1 MRILVAAER
10 LGHAGGMERYLDVV
24 LPALASRGATVHV
37 LAREM
42 DAAPPNVTVQR
53 VAWSEEHDAPDD
65 GARAETARALAEFA
79 PDVAVAHNVMDAGV
93 VEALRAAPRLAY
105 HVHDHRPFCPNGDRV
120 FPRTGRICAQPLG
133 LPCAAHALLDGCGY
147 GPRLRTATLI
157 RRRERLRDAIAAA
170 DTVVV
175 ASAYMAQRAH
185 ASGVP
190 ADKLVQIPLPLPD
203 DAYAATV
210 APSQPGTVVFAARVV
225 PQKGLASLVRA
236 VGLLVAERRPAI
248 RALGDGPALAEA
260 RADAARLG
268 VSLDAPGAVPP
279 PAVRA
284 AIDAAAF
291 VVLPSQWAE
300 PFGYVG
306 IEAFARGRTVVA
318 FDTGGVRAWLDDRVN
333 GLAAPAGDTAA
344 LSAAIDALHTDDER
358 RDAFGIRARESAE
371 RYRAARITGEL
382 LSAYRPG

>member
-24 LPALASRGATVHV
+24 LPALAARGATVHV
-37 LAREM
+37 LAREI
-42 DAAPPNVTVQR
+42 DAAPASVTVQR
-53 VAWSEEHDAPDD
+53 VAWSEEHAAPDAA
-65 GARAETARALAEFA
+65 ARAETARALEAFA
-79 PDVAVAHNVMDAGV
+79 PDVTVAHNVMDAGV
-93 VEALRAAPRLAY
+93 VEALRAAPRFAY

-120 FPRTGRICAQPLG
+120 FPRTGRICAQPMG

-147 GPRLRTATLI
+147 GPRLRTAALI

-170 DTVVV
+170 DSVVV
-175 ASAYMAQRAH
+175 ASAYMAKRARD
-185 ASGVP
+185 SGVP
-190 ADKLVQIPLPLPD
+190 VEKLVQIPLPLPD
-203 DAYAATV
+203 DAYAAAV
-210 APSQPGTVVFAARVV
+210 GASQPGAVVFAARIV

-236 VGLLVAERRPAI
+236 VAMLVAERRPAI

-268 VSLDAPGAVPP
+268 VSLDAPGAVAPS
-279 PAVRA
+279 AVRA
-284 AIDAAAF
+284 AIDGAAF

-306 IEAFARGRTVVA
+306 IEAFARGRAVVA
-318 FDTGGVRAWLDDRVN
+318 FDTGGVRAWLADRVN
-333 GLAAPAGDTAA
+333 GLAVPAGDIAA
-344 LSAAIDALHTDDER
+344 LSAAIDALHTDDDR
-358 RDAFGIRARESAE
+358 RDAFGRRAREQAE
-371 RYRAARITGEL
+371 RYRADRITGEL

>member
-10 LGHAGGMERYLDVV
+10 LGHAGGMERYLDIV
-24 LPALASRGATVHV
+24 LPALAARGGTVHV
-37 LAREM
+37 LAREVE
-42 DAAPPNVTVQR
+42 DAPASVTVQR
-53 VAWSEEHDAPDD
+53 VAWSEEHDAPDAA
-65 GARAETARALAEFA
+65 ARAETARALAEFA

-93 VEALRAAPRLAY
+93 VEALRAAPRFAY

-120 FPRTGRICAQPLG
+120 FPRSGRICAQPIG
-133 LPCAAHALLDGCGY
+133 MPCAVHALLDGCGY

-175 ASAYMAQRAH
+175 ASAYMAARAH

-190 ADKLVQIPLPLPD
+190 TERLAQIPLPLPD
-203 DAYAATV
+203 DAYAAAFT
-210 APSQPGTVVFAARVV
+210 ASQPGTVVFAARIV
-225 PQKGLASLVRA
+225 PQKGLAALVHA
-236 VGLLVAERRPAI
+236 VALLVAERRPAI
-248 RALGDGPALAEA
+248 RALGDGPALAAA

-268 VSLDAPGAVPP
+268 VSLDTPGAVPP
-279 PAVRA
+279 AAVRA
-284 AIDAAAF
+284 AIDGAAL

-306 IEAFARGRTVVA
+306 IEAFARGRTVAA
-318 FDTGGVRAWLDDRVN
+318 FDTGGVRTWLADRTN
-333 GLAAPAGDTAA
+333 GLAVPAGDTAA
-344 LSAAIDALHTDDER
+344 LSAAIDALHTDDGR
-358 RDAFGIRARESAE
+358 RDGFGRRARQDAE
-371 RYRAARITGEL
+371 RYRVERITSEL